1 MLNRLSRILDSL
13 SLTKVFFQSVFHIF
27 INYWVIYLVIGE
39 TMRDRHC
46 TSSGE
51 VRDMKRKLIG
61 VSLLFGVLL
70 AQVQVEAASVEKMV
84 ILQRMYVDG
93 EMSEETK
100 VETMDGFWRKY
111 AGWELIEQNEKEII
125 LRKQENDLSP
135 LLKANGFFGVTVD
148 GKLSIYYGK
157 PDQDQIIHSFFQMDV
172 GKLEVYQHAQ
182 LLKGI
187 PIKTK
192 EQYEQVITAYKA
204 YSIPVSGR

>member
-1 MLNRLSRILDSL
+1 
-13 SLTKVFFQSVFHIF
+13 
-27 INYWVIYLVIGE
+27 
-39 TMRDRHC
+39 
-46 TSSGE
+46 
-51 VRDMKRKLIG
+51 MKRKLIG
-61 VSLLFGVLL
+61 VSLLFGMLL
-70 AQVQVEAASVEKMV
+70 TQVQVEASAVDKRV
-84 ILQRMYVDG
+84 ILQRVYVDG
-93 EMSEETK
+93 EISEESR
-100 VETMDGFWRKY
+100 VETIGAMADFWQKY
-111 AGWELIEQNEKEII
+111 AEWELIEQNDEEII

-172 GKLEVYQHAQ
+172 GKLEVYQHAE

-204 YSIPVSGR
+204 YSIPISGK

>member
-1 MLNRLSRILDSL
+1 
-13 SLTKVFFQSVFHIF
+13 
-27 INYWVIYLVIGE
+27 
-39 TMRDRHC
+39 
-46 TSSGE
+46 
-51 VRDMKRKLIG
+51 MKRKLIG
-61 VSLLFGVLL
+61 VSLLFGMML
-70 AQVQVEAASVEKMV
+70 AQVQVEAAPVEKMV

-100 VETMDGFWRKY
+100 VETMDDFWQKY
-111 AGWELIEQNEKEII
+111 SGWELIEQNEKEII

-135 LLKANGFFGVTVD
+135 LLKSNGFFGVTVD

>member
-1 MLNRLSRILDSL
+1 
-13 SLTKVFFQSVFHIF
+13 
-27 INYWVIYLVIGE
+27 
-39 TMRDRHC
+39 
-46 TSSGE
+46 
-51 VRDMKRKLIG
+51 MKRKLIG
-61 VSLLFGVLL
+61 VSLLFGMML
-70 AQVQVEAASVEKMV
+70 AQMQVEAATVEKRV
-84 ILQRMYVDG
+84 ILQRIYVDG
-93 EMSEETK
+93 EMSEETR
-100 VETMDGFWRKY
+100 VETMDDIWQKY
-111 AGWELIEQNEKEII
+111 AGWELIEQNKEKMI

-172 GKLEVYQHAQ
+172 EKLEVYQHAE

-204 YSIPVSGR
+204 YSIPISGK